1 LLARQLIIRYN
12 KSPGA
17 IRRNCAAR
25 RKGKNNRSGQREE
38 TMWDFDQATGRR
50 NGLSRR
56 QALAT
61 AGASGLAL
69 ATGLMPRN
77 AAAAENVLKIGFI
90 SPRTGAL
97 AGFGETDGYVLQV
110 ARQALAK
117 GVTIGGK
124 TYEVKVL
131 DQDTQSDPSRS
142 GQLAKSLINGEGVDL
157 MLAVSTPETINPV
170 ADACE
175 AAGVPCMS
183 TVMPWEAWYFGRG
196 AKPGQPS
203 PFKWTYHFG
212 FGVEEF
218 HKTYVSLWANGG
230 VETNKKVG
238 VLLPNDADGNAIR
251 EHLVPALAK
260 DGFTMIDP
268 GPYED
273 GTTDYSAQIAMFK
286 KEKCEIFN
294 SFPIPPDFAAFWRQ
308 AAQQGFTKM
317 VKICQTAKTGL
328 FPPTVEAFG
337 SLGVNFSSAAY
348 WHKAFPY
355 KSSLAGISSAELADG
370 YEKASGKQW
379 TQQLG
384 ASLALLDAG
393 VESLKQSGAPQDK
406 AKVVAAMSKLNTMTI
421 NGKVDF
427 TSGPVPNVS
436 PGPIIGAQW
445 VKAKPGSKFK
455 LDYVTTDHATD
466 PNVPI
471 EAKLVAY
478 NA

>member
-1 LLARQLIIRYN
+1 
-12 KSPGA
+12 
-17 IRRNCAAR
+17 
-25 RKGKNNRSGQREE
+25 
-38 TMWDFDQATGRR
+38 
-50 NGLSRR
+50 
-56 QALAT
+56 
-61 AGASGLAL
+61 
-69 ATGLMPRN
+69 
-77 AAAAENVLKIGFI
+77 
-90 SPRTGAL
+90 
-97 AGFGETDGYVLQV
+97 
-110 ARQALAK
+110 
-117 GVTIGGK
+117 
-124 TYEVKVL
+124 
-131 DQDTQSDPSRS
+131 
-142 GQLAKSLINGEGVDL
+142 
-157 MLAVSTPETINPV
+157 
-170 ADACE
+170 
-175 AAGVPCMS
+175 
-183 TVMPWEAWYFGRG
+183 
-196 AKPGQPS
+196 
-203 PFKWTYHFG
+203 
-212 FGVEEF
+212 
-218 HKTYVSLWANGG
+218 
-230 VETNKKVG
+230 
-238 VLLPNDADGNAIR
+238 
-251 EHLVPALAK
+251 
-260 DGFTMIDP
+260 
-268 GPYED
+268 
-273 GTTDYSAQIAMFK
+273 MFK

-355 KSSLAGISSAELADG
+355 KSSLAVISSAELADV
-370 YEKASGKQW
+370 YEMASGKQW

-406 AKVVAAMSKLNTMTI
+406 AKVAAAMSKLNTMTI

>member
-1 LLARQLIIRYN
+1 
-12 KSPGA
+12 
-17 IRRNCAAR
+17 
-25 RKGKNNRSGQREE
+25 
-38 TMWDFDQATGRR
+38 
-50 NGLSRR
+50 
-56 QALAT
+56 
-61 AGASGLAL
+61 
-69 ATGLMPRN
+69 
-77 AAAAENVLKIGFI
+77 
-90 SPRTGAL
+90 
-97 AGFGETDGYVLQV
+97 
-110 ARQALAK
+110 
-117 GVTIGGK
+117 
-124 TYEVKVL
+124 
-131 DQDTQSDPSRS
+131 
-142 GQLAKSLINGEGVDL
+142 
-157 MLAVSTPETINPV
+157 
-170 ADACE
+170 
-175 AAGVPCMS
+175 
-183 TVMPWEAWYFGRG
+183 
-196 AKPGQPS
+196 
-203 PFKWTYHFG
+203 
-212 FGVEEF
+212 
-218 HKTYVSLWANGG
+218 
-230 VETNKKVG
+230 
-238 VLLPNDADGNAIR
+238 
-251 EHLVPALAK
+251 
-260 DGFTMIDP
+260 MIDP

-337 SLGVNFSSAAY
+337 ALGVNFSSAAY

-355 KSSLAGISSAELADG
+355 KSSLAGISSGELADG
-370 YEKASGKQW
+370 YEKTSGKQW

-406 AKVVAAMSKLNTMTI
+406 AKVAAAMSKLNTMTI

-471 EAKLVAY
+471 EAKLIAY